1 MKTLN
6 ALSALLLL
14 TAFATYA
21 TSQTTPTITVL
32 ANSIDLPLVQGYID
46 NYKAAGFIVQTITA
60 QELAAHQNDPT
71 ILILG
76 GQNAPE
82 GIGEITSK
90 IMNDREKQQVLSRPD
105 ASILINAPN
114 YWTEKQ
120 RVLVFAGYGKEQ
132 TRKLFGDSQG
142 DLLKTLRFND
152 NALPENTTT
161 APTVETPQIDP
172 TQPYTEIDAPQA
184 NALIQ
189 TTPSIT
195 IIDVRGVPLYQAGHI
210 PGAINLPEREFESA
224 LGTMDKQATYL
235 IYCGG
240 NSQSIRVSTIMSQNG
255 YTNLYRLVDGY
266 MAWRKAG
273 YPRTK

>member
-1 MKTLN
+1 MKTRNILL
-6 ALSALLLL
+6 ATLMVSMLSASMN
-14 TAFATYA
+14 
-21 TSQTTPTITVL
+21 SQTNPTITIIT
-32 ANSIDLPLVQGYID
+32 NSIDLPLAQGYIET
-46 NYKAAGFIVQTITA
+46 YKTAGYIVQTITA
-60 QELAAHQNDPT
+60 KQLPEHQNDPT

-82 GIGEITSK
+82 GIGEITGK
-90 IMNDREKQQVLSRPD
+90 IMNEREKQQAISRPD
-105 ASILINAPN
+105 ASVLVNAPN

-120 RVLVFAGYGKEQ
+120 RVLIFAGYGKEQ

-161 APTVETPQIDP
+161 APTVEAPQIDP
-172 TQPYTEIDAPQA
+172 TQPYTEIDAQQA

-189 TTPSIT
+189 TTPGLT

-255 YTNLYRLVDGY
+255 YTRIFRLVDGY

-273 YPRTK
+273 YPRAK